1 LPKPF
6 AMKAAPLI
14 ISLLAVNSLLSC
26 KVAIPKNKTV
36 VTTPATSAAATIAM
50 PGAAPVVTAPE
61 PTAAPTPSTAATF
74 VKEETLFRVPVG
86 PALLIMPGE
95 GVGPIRFGAKLST
108 VQRLMESDCTELTEV
123 DGVQWCRYQ
132 AHAID
137 FGIENEKL
145 AKIHVHGVEREF
157 TPGKGLG
164 IDNSYGIF
172 RGAFANR
179 AQLGMY
185 EKFVDQG
192 KPLRVEKVNPGRFPT
207 VEKHYYENMVLEYDK
222 LTNGN
227 VVLGGVV
234 LTKPSKPGKPAS
246 GAAEKKAGDK
256 TAKKRTPKP
265 VH

>member
-1 LPKPF
+1 
-6 AMKAAPLI
+6 MKAVPLI
-14 ISLLAVNSLLSC
+14 ISLLAVNSLLGC

-36 VTTPATSAAATIAM
+36 VTTPSTTAAATIAM

-61 PTAAPTPSTAATF
+61 PTAAPSAAATF
-74 VKEETLFRVPVG
+74 VKEEPVFRVPVG

-108 VQRLMESDCTELTEV
+108 VQRLMESDCTELSEV
-123 DGVQWCRYQ
+123 GGVQWCRYQ
-132 AHAID
+132 ANAID
-137 FGIENEKL
+137 FGIKDDKL
-145 AKIHVHGVEREF
+145 AEIHVHGVEREF
-157 TPGKGLG
+157 VPGKGLG
-164 IDNSYGIF
+164 VDNSYGVF

-192 KPLRVEKVNPGRFPT
+192 KPLRVEKVTPGRFPT
-207 VEKHYYENMVLEYDK
+207 VEKHHYENMVLEYDK

-234 LTKPSKPGKPAS
+234 LTKPTKPVKPAPNAPREKS
-246 GAAEKKAGDK
+246 GTK